1 MRLRRVQMEQI
12 AARIVRELEAGRL
25 VRTESGEEITAELVR
40 IFQENIDAEEALDGE
55 VHEIMR
61 THSEEMASG
70 EIQYHE
76 MFRMIKKK
84 LAKEKKFPL

>member
-1 MRLRRVQMEQI
+1 MEKI
-12 AARIVRELEAGRL
+12 AARIVRDLEAGGL
-25 VRTESGEEITAELVR
+25 VRTETGEEIAVELVR
-40 IFQENIDAEEALDGE
+40 ILQENIDAEEALDDE
-55 VHEIMR
+55 VHEILR
-61 THSEEMASG
+61 AHSAEMAGG

>member
-1 MRLRRVQMEQI
+1 MEQI
-12 AARIVRELEAGRL
+12 AARIVRELDAGGL
-25 VRTESGEEITAELVR
+25 VRTEAGEEIAAELVR
-40 IFQENIDAEEALDGE
+40 ILQENIDAEAALDDE
-55 VHEIMR
+55 VHEILR
-61 THSEEMASG
+61 THSAEMASG

>member
-1 MRLRRVQMEQI
+1 MEQI
-12 AARIVRELEAGRL
+12 AARIVRELEAGGL
-25 VRTESGEEITAELVR
+25 VRTEAGEEITAEIIR
-40 IFQENIDAEEALDGE
+40 ILQENIDAEEALDEE
-55 VHEIMR
+55 VHEILR
-61 THSEEMASG
+61 VHSAEMATG